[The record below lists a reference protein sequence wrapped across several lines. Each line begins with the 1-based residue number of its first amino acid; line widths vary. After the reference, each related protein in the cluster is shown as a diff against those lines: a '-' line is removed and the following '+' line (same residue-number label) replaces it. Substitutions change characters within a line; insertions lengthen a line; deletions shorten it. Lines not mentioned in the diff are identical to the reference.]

1 MNYLKDVGL
10 TNEDVETIK
19 YSVSDDIYSDLTLF
33 APLVKKNIEF
43 LRDFGITNFKR
54 VVIKYPDIFLR
65 DEGSFENVFS
75 KFDKDDL
82 ISKCLNNVA
91 VIKKMVEFVDKN

>member
-1 MNYLKDVGL
+1 MEYLKMYGL
-10 TNEDVETIK
+10 TNEDIETIK
-19 YSVSDDIYSDLTLF
+19 NGVSDDIYSDLTLF

-43 LRDFGITNFKR
+43 LKNFGITNYSQ
-54 VVIKYPDIFLR
+54 VIVKYPDIFLR

-91 VIKKMVEFVDKN
+91 VIKKMVDFVDKN

>member
-1 MNYLKDVGL
+1 MEYLKMYGL
-10 TNEDVETIK
+10 TNEDIETIK
-19 YSVSDDIYSDLTLF
+19 NGVSDDIYSDLTLF

-43 LRDFGITNFKR
+43 LKNFGITNYSQ
-54 VVIKYPDIFLR
+54 VIVKYPDIFLR